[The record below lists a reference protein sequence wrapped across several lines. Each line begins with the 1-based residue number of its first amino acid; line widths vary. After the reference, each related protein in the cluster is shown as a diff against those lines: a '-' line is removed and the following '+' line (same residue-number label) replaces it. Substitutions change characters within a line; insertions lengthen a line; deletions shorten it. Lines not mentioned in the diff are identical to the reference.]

1 MINKAK
7 AKSWQNTCSS
17 LSPKTRPSE
26 VFSLLRSIYGS
37 PSPTTS
43 DLPNFSNCHT
53 PVDCA
58 NHLSSHLQSHF
69 STQTPKPFRSTEK
82 AQMKQ
87 IRTAHCNTLHST
99 FYSPFSSIELS
110 TAISQLSTSTSS
122 GPDQITY
129 PLLSHLPQSAL
140 NFLLYI
146 FNLSWSTHTFPSA
159 WKQSTIIPILKSG
172 KPSDSPSSYRPI
184 SLTSCTSK
192 LFERMVLGRL
202 TYFLELHNILLPVQA
217 GFRPGRLTVDQ
228 VLLLSQSIA
237 DSFHQSKPGARTVL
251 ATVDFAKA
259 FDSVWH
265 SALLS
270 KLLSLDLP
278 LCFVEWIRSY
288 LSDRRSKVRI
298 CNSYSRPFRLRRGVP
313 QGSVLGLVLFSLY
326 INNLPT
332 FLPASVKTSLYA
344 DDLAIWASSPS
355 VECATAVV
363 QAALN
368 RLVEWS
374 SKWRLSL
381 NPLKFNLRPTFLGV
395 TFDRTLSFKYHVLSL
410 RKKFHS
416 RFRAFRSIASASWG
430 PSKESLC
437 TLYKAFIR
445 PILTYA
451 SPGWFPFSSPTHIT
465 SVERMHRSSCRVITG
480 CLSSTPIPLLHI
492 EALLPPLRV
501 TLTHQSLSFFE
512 QALRLPPTFPIASL
526 ANSNPRTRLKKSS
539 WRSFSRSHNL
549 TPNLHLT
556 REPLIL
562 CPPKPPWSAPS
573 NYTISLHL
581 SSPCSRKDPP
591 PFATLQLPPIF
602 PLYLTAISLPGLT
615 VRCLAGWDRVVQG
628 YTSSVQSVSLLPRFP
643 SRLVS
648 GLPVIVLKPSL
659 SYMLLSGVSLTPR
672 HVISTLSPSFLTL
685 YLSYQL
691 SLPPYHI

>member
-1 MINKAK
+1 
-7 AKSWQNTCSS
+7 
-17 LSPKTRPSE
+17 
-26 VFSLLRSIYGS
+26 
-37 PSPTTS
+37 
-43 DLPNFSNCHT
+43 
-53 PVDCA
+53 
-58 NHLSSHLQSHF
+58 
-69 STQTPKPFRSTEK
+69 
-82 AQMKQ
+82 
-87 IRTAHCNTLHST
+87 
-99 FYSPFSSIELS
+99 
-110 TAISQLSTSTSS
+110 
-122 GPDQITY
+122 
-129 PLLSHLPQSAL
+129 
-140 NFLLYI
+140 
-146 FNLSWSTHTFPSA
+146 
-159 WKQSTIIPILKSG
+159 
-172 KPSDSPSSYRPI
+172 
-184 SLTSCTSK
+184 
-192 LFERMVLGRL
+192 MVLGRL
-202 TYFLELHNILLPVQA
+202 TYFLELQDILSPVQA
-217 GFRPGRLTVDQ
+217 GFRPGRSTVDQ
-228 VLLLSQSIA
+228 VLLLSQSIS

-259 FDSVWH
+259 FDSVWY

-313 QGSVLGLVLFSLY
+313 QGSVLGPVLFSLY
-326 INNLPT
+326 INDLPT
-332 FLPASVKTSLYA
+332 FLPASVNMSLYA

-368 RLVEWS
+368 GLVEWS
-374 SKWRLSL
+374 SKWRLPL
-381 NPLKFNLRPTFLGV
+381 NPLKCETSFFSLDPYQLRIQPSLHILNTPIKFNSRPTFLGV
-395 TFDRTLSFKYHVLSL
+395 TFDRTLSFKYRVLSL

-445 PILTYA
+445 PIRTYA

-480 CLSSTPIPLLHI
+480 CLSFTPIPLLHI

-512 QALRLPPTFPIASL
+512 QSLRLPPTFPIASL

-562 CPPKPPWSAPS
+562 CPPKPPWSA
-573 NYTISLHL
+573 HL
-581 SSPCSRKDPP
+581 ITQSHSTSHPHALAKTPP

-615 VRCLAGWDRVVQG
+615 VPYLAGWDRVVQG

-672 HVISTLSPSFLTL
+672 HVISNLSPSFPTL
-685 YLSYQL
+685 YLSFQL
-691 SLPPYHI
+691 SLPPTIFNPQIPIQYSISS

>member
-1 MINKAK
+1 
-7 AKSWQNTCSS
+7 
-17 LSPKTRPSE
+17 
-26 VFSLLRSIYGS
+26 
-37 PSPTTS
+37 
-43 DLPNFSNCHT
+43 
-53 PVDCA
+53 
-58 NHLSSHLQSHF
+58 
-69 STQTPKPFRSTEK
+69 
-82 AQMKQ
+82 
-87 IRTAHCNTLHST
+87 
-99 FYSPFSSIELS
+99 
-110 TAISQLSTSTSS
+110 
-122 GPDQITY
+122 
-129 PLLSHLPQSAL
+129 
-140 NFLLYI
+140 
-146 FNLSWSTHTFPSA
+146 
-159 WKQSTIIPILKSG
+159 
-172 KPSDSPSSYRPI
+172 
-184 SLTSCTSK
+184 
-192 LFERMVLGRL
+192 MVLGRL
-202 TYFLELHNILLPVQA
+202 TYFLEQQDILSPVQA
-217 GFRPGRLTVDQ
+217 GFRPGRSTVDQ

-237 DSFHQSKPGARTVL
+237 DSFHQSKPGARAVF
-251 ATVDFAKA
+251 ATVDFSKA

-270 KLLSLDLP
+270 KLLSSDLP

-298 CNSYSRPFRLRRGVP
+298 CNSYSRPFRLRRRVP
-313 QGSVLGLVLFSLY
+313 QGSVLGPVLFSLY
-326 INNLPT
+326 INDLPT

-344 DDLAIWASSPS
+344 DDLAIWASSPR

-368 RLVEWS
+368 KLLEWS
-374 SKWRLSL
+374 SKWRLPL
-381 NPLKFNLRPTFLGV
+381 NPLKCETSFFSLDPYQSRIQPSLHILNTPLKFNPHPTFLGV
-395 TFDRTLSFKYHVLSL
+395 TFDRTLSFKHHVLSL

-416 RFRAFRSIASASWG
+416 RFRAFRSMASASWG

-437 TLYKAFIR
+437 SLYKSFIR

-512 QALRLPPTFPIASL
+512 RALRLPPTFPIASL

-539 WRSFSRSHNL
+539 WRSSRSHNL
-549 TPNLHLT
+549 TPNLHLI

-573 NYTISLHL
+573 SYTILLHL
-581 SSPCSRKDPP
+581 SSPCSRKDSPL
-591 PFATLQLPPIF
+591 FATLQLPPTF

-615 VRCLAGWDRVVQG
+615 VRYLAGWDRVVQG
-628 YTSSVQSVSLLPRFP
+628 YTSSIQSVSLLPRSP

-648 GLPVIVLKPSL
+648 GLPVIVPKSSL
-659 SYMLLSGVSLTPR
+659 SYMLLSGVSLTSRHIQTPSLPCNDLADSLAKANAPLDLSNISVSLAPLISSQRLSLYTSWRRSVQSGFFQHQIPTVSPEELTLPR
-672 HVISTLSPSFLTL
+672 SARCALSRLRCNGHSTLLNSDLHKVGRAETPSCSNCDSEPQD
-685 YLSYQL
+685 LSHLVLDCPVLDPLRRAIFGHTL
-691 SLPPYHI
+691 SLLDLWSRPSGVARLLGFRGVDPRPHP

>member
-1 MINKAK
+1 
-7 AKSWQNTCSS
+7 
-17 LSPKTRPSE
+17 
-26 VFSLLRSIYGS
+26 
-37 PSPTTS
+37 
-43 DLPNFSNCHT
+43 
-53 PVDCA
+53 
-58 NHLSSHLQSHF
+58 
-69 STQTPKPFRSTEK
+69 
-82 AQMKQ
+82 
-87 IRTAHCNTLHST
+87 
-99 FYSPFSSIELS
+99 
-110 TAISQLSTSTSS
+110 
-122 GPDQITY
+122 
-129 PLLSHLPQSAL
+129 
-140 NFLLYI
+140 
-146 FNLSWSTHTFPSA
+146 
-159 WKQSTIIPILKSG
+159 
-172 KPSDSPSSYRPI
+172 
-184 SLTSCTSK
+184 
-192 LFERMVLGRL
+192 MVLGRL
-202 TYFLELHNILLPVQA
+202 TYFLELHDILSPVQA
-217 GFRPGRLTVDQ
+217 GFRPGRSTVDQ

-237 DSFHQSKPGARTVL
+237 DSFQQSKPGARTVL

-265 SALLS
+265 AALLS

-313 QGSVLGLVLFSLY
+313 QGSVLGPVLFSLY
-326 INNLPT
+326 INDLPT

-344 DDLAIWASSPS
+344 DDLAIWASSPG

-374 SKWRLSL
+374 SKWRLPL
-381 NPLKFNLRPTFLGV
+381 NPLKCETSFFSLDPYQSRIQPSLHILNTPLKFNPRPTFLGV

-512 QALRLPPTFPIASL
+512 RALRLPPTFPIASL
-526 ANSNPRTRLKKSS
+526 ANSNPRIRLKKSS
-539 WRSFSRSHNL
+539 WRSFSRSHIL

-602 PLYLTAISLPGLT
+602 SLYLTAISLPGLT

-643 SRLVS
+643 SRLVG

-659 SYMLLSGVSLTPR
+659 SYMLLSGVSPTPR
-672 HVISTLSPSFLTL
+672 HVISTLSPSFPTL
-685 YLSYQL
+685 YLFYQL